1 MNEDIIIEPFHF
13 SNTFLLL
20 IGYAKV
26 ISSAI
31 LEIEEGIAK
40 WHVHGKVI
48 SIPDYTTISRRT
60 NRLDIKIQD
69 NKSKEFEDNYIVIA
83 IDSTS
88 IKVTNRGKEM
98 IDRWNVRKKR
108 YLKIHIA
115 TNVKIKVILS
125 MKVIADEHVHDDSKL
140 LPKLFISL

>member
-31 LEIEEGIAK
+31 LEIEEGIAR

-48 SIPDYTTISRRT
+48 SIPDYTKISRRI
-60 NRLDIKIQD
+60 NRLDIKIQ
-69 NKSKEFEDNYIVIA
+69 
-83 IDSTS
+83 ST
-88 IKVTNRGKEM
+88 KVRN
-98 IDRWNVRKKR
+98 
-108 YLKIHIA
+108 LKI
-115 TNVKIKVILS
+115 TILS
-125 MKVIADEHVHDDSKL
+125 L
-140 LPKLFISL
+140 Q